1 MGECLAFC
9 FLCLLLDSF
18 TPVGFYY
25 TVLICYILLDCIIK
39 MENIQ
44 KFSFLSK
51 NRNEN
56 KSQMWRRHYIVSEI
70 EASDGVL
77 CQIKDFNSIFEQN

>member
-9 FLCLLLDSF
+9 SLCLLVDSF
-18 TPVGFYY
+18 TSVGFYY
-25 TVLICYILLDCIIK
+25 PELMCYNLLDYIIK
-39 MENIQ
+39 KENIQ
-44 KFSFLSK
+44 KFGFLST

-70 EASDGVL
+70 EASYGML
-77 CQIKDFNSIFEQN
+77 SQIRDFNSIFE